1 MTKGRK
7 NDFKRIEGGE
17 IVRVRNR
24 NKVQHGRHIRFT
36 TKIGKGRKK
45 AKWNKTREGC
55 IVRFEILIN
64 LKII

>member
-24 NKVQHGRHIRFT
+24 NKVQHGRHVRFT

-45 AKWNKTREGC
+45 AKWNKTRDRYDM
-55 IVRFEILIN
+55 RFET
-64 LKII
+64 KIT